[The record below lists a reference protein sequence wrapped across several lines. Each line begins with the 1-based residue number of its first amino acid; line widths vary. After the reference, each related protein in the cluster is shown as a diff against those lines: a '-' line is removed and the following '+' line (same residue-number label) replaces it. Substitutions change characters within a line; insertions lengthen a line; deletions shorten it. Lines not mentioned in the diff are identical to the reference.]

1 MHLNKFLPTFASP
14 KVYLRFRALIFELS
28 ENVPIRL
35 VSANQI
41 THCVN
46 REVPKLTH
54 LREGDNCRKCSFR
67 CFILLFP
74 ECPMSY
80 GDKAFKESGSR
91 RVPQ

>member
-41 THCVN
+41 PLCVN
-46 REVPKLTH
+46 REVPKLTY
-54 LREGDNCRKCSFR
+54 LREGANCRKCSFR
-67 CFILLFP
+67 CVILLFS

-80 GDKAFKESGSR
+80 RVKAIAESGSR